1 MAVEIR
7 YSGQV
12 VEVASARGTV
22 TARSPSYKVD
32 VVSGLLSGGGGMP
45 YTGAYEVTPDADGE
59 VLLTRAKTMRD
70 DVTVH
75 PIPYVETT
83 NESGGYTV
91 SIAS

>member
-1 MAVEIR
+1 MDVVEVR

-12 VEVASARGTV
+12 VKVAAKRGAV
-22 TARSPSYKVD
+22 AVRSPSYTIGVET
-32 VVSGLLSGGGGMP
+32 GILSGGGMP
-45 YTGAYEVTPDADGE
+45 YEGAYEVTPDADGE
-59 VLLTRAKTMRD
+59 VLLTRSKTMRD

-75 PIPYVETT
+75 PIPYVETS

>member
-12 VEVASARGTV
+12 VEVASRHGTV
-22 TARSPSYKVD
+22 TARAPSYTVD
-32 VVSGLLSGGGGMP
+32 VTSGVLSGGGMP
-45 YTGAYEVTPDADGE
+45 YEGEYEVVPDADGT
-59 VLLTRAKTMRD
+59 VLLTKLKTMQKN
-70 DVTVH
+70 VTVH
-75 PIPYVETT
+75 PIPYVETG